1 MMFPGMEILRF
12 LKYFFDIKY
21 LFEKCFIL
29 YVVCDE
35 YIMCN
40 IICKNSRKKTEF
52 PIRPKFD

>member
-1 MMFPGMEILRF
+1 MMFPGTTVVLNISLIL
-12 LKYFFDIKY
+12 YP
-21 LFEKCFIL
+21 FEKCFIL